1 MSMIRL
7 AGHLLLSSIF
17 IARGADSFLEPGG
30 RVNVVANAGLPAPQQ
45 SVVLNGAAMVVG
57 GTALALGFAPKLA
70 AIILLGALVPTT
82 LVGHAF
88 WKEEE
93 QAKLQNQLTQ
103 FYKNLGLIG
112 GLLLVLAEKD

>member
-1 MSMIRL
+1 MKFLDILHAVLL
-7 AGHLLLSSIF
+7 ASFGSASAQEAFQLVESICELTNMRTQGHHFRIH
-17 IARGADSFLEPGG
+17 
-30 RVNVVANAGLPAPQQ
+30 
-45 SVVLNGAAMVVG
+45 
-57 GTALALGFAPKLA
+57 LA
-70 AIILLGALVPTT
+70 AIVLLGALIPTT

-103 FYKNLGLIG
+103 FYKNLGLVG